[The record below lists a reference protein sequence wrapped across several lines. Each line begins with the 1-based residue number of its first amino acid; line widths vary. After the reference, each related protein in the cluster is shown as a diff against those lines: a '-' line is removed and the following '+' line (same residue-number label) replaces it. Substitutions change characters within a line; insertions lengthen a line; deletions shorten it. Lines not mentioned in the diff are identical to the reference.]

1 MSNQDFSLC
10 TDRLRYPDRDW
21 SHQCWLDLSSD
32 RYWWMGRLPVLCR
45 QKVFGW
51 LHQSPTPL
59 PRALQYEKFPH
70 RTASGYASEAL
81 RRFVSGLLLFLWVNP
96 SMTLHGPQRPPEGIT
111 AKTPDR
117 TSKPEALSRIDQDL
131 PDLPQ

>member
-1 MSNQDFSLC
+1 MSKQDFSLC

-21 SHQCWLDLSSD
+21 SHLCWLDLSSD

-51 LHQSPTPL
+51 LHLIPAPST
-59 PRALQYEKFPH
+59 
-70 RTASGYASEAL
+70 AL
-81 RRFVSGLLLFLWVNP
+81 RDIHRPHGIRMCLRGSQALRERPSSLFLAPP

-117 TSKPEALSRIDQDL
+117 TPKPEALSRIDQDL